1 MLCAMS
7 NFIETA
13 AIVKKITILCILMNT
28 RVEKF

>member
-1 MLCAMS
+1 MN